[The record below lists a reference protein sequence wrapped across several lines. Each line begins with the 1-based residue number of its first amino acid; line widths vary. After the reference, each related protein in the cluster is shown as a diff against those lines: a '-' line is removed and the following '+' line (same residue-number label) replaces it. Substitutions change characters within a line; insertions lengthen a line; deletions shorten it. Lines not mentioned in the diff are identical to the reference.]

1 MVAGNSLASDV
12 ATFTRNATN
21 YTKPERSVVAKSRSL
36 IVHFQSGENLMAKDV
51 SEIPKPKSIS
61 GKRFKDILE
70 RLNISEVFLAERS
83 GVSRNTI
90 IKVRNNEPVRESSI
104 NKLCKTI
111 GIRRSDI
118 EENFEQEEEQEHVI
132 NGPRGWKII
141 EALTP
146 TYTCD
151 NGLEYRVVKLQ
162 SELIEQKIVR
172 GKFYDL
178 ALVAPDARTAMREHL
193 SRHATVCELGKF
205 DRQRIACNFTV
216 IPLKND
222 SGWWILDEWIE
233 GTPLSAMLKASPLPL
248 TRVKWI
254 GSELLKALRSL
265 HHANVIMRELTP
277 EHVYVNNDKLK
288 LTDFELAK
296 LINGKRMSVQGSWD
310 TPNPFRAPEVE
321 DRSPKIQ
328 SDLFSWAAIM
338 VHSLSGDLTAKSI
351 PSLSDYPTIAQL
363 LKKCLHRSF
372 GQRPATTDEVLADWE
387 SWKP

>member
-1 MVAGNSLASDV
+1 
-12 ATFTRNATN
+12 
-21 YTKPERSVVAKSRSL
+21 
-36 IVHFQSGENLMAKDV
+36 MAKDV

-61 GKRFKDILE
+61 GKRFKVILE

-178 ALVAPDARTAMREHL
+178 ALVAPDARTAMRENL
-193 SRHATVCELGKF
+193 SRHATVCELGRF

-222 SGWWILDEWIE
+222 SAWWVLDEWIE
-233 GTPLSAMLKASPLPL
+233 GTPLSAMLKFSQLSL
-248 TRVKWI
+248 TQVRWI
-254 GSELLKALRSL
+254 GSELLKALGSL
-265 HHANVIMRELTP
+265 HRADVIMRELTP
-277 EHVYVNNDKLK
+277 QHVYVNNDQLK

-296 LINGKRMSVQGSWD
+296 LIHGKISVQGSWE
-310 TPNPFRAPEVE
+310 TPNPYRAPEVE
-321 DRSPKIQ
+321 DRNPRIQ
-328 SDLFSWAAIM
+328 SDIFSWAVIM
-338 VHSLSGDLTAKSI
+338 VHAVSGAPTAKSI
-351 PSLSDYPTIAQL
+351 PSLSEHPTIAQL
-363 LKKCLHRSF
+363 LKKCQHRSF
-372 GQRPATTDEVLADWE
+372 GQRPATTDEVLAVWE